1 MSQDNEFV
9 ILKPRLKTVGRGH
22 SLRPNTS
29 EHPESSSNLRRPRF
43 GSNNGDLPSTTDYK
57 YNEGRND
64 GLSNSHDQENWRLK
78 GELEITRRLL
88 LLNNSAPRPQTQSNQ
103 STQSFS
109 PEQEQEIFYDDE
121 EEDLD
126 SVSTREVKLSPPSF
140 PPGPAGDA
148 VSREELQQLHS
159 KLDKVMEMV
168 AANNGSSRS
177 AVSASTSFYDNLER
191 QLSTPPP
198 SLSSIPPSYS
208 HNYKKYAD
216 NPRDSSSVYSNYK
229 PSNGV
234 PTINQPLGH
243 SGYKL
248 PHAASSNYDD
258 NRYGTSSN
266 QRCHNNLD
274 ERAPYPPY
282 GNQYDPAS
290 YAYRDMSNGHV
301 RSSTTNGCSEWS
313 GNNHY
318 QDPAWKHPA
327 GFDGIKLTRSAD
339 GYGREYERCSNQ
351 DGNYV
356 QSGAASSRF
365 KNSSTSFHDQEETE
379 DADLEMRKEQEMILK
394 QIYADRE
401 RKQMEE
407 ALSLKYIQEI
417 QELPDLTADMER
429 KKKEEALSMKYIQE
443 RPDLSKP
450 PPVVTHLRDQ
460 RFKFERSDNDYPPLA
475 GSGDQND
482 WHKVTKPKK
491 IPASQK
497 LASVKIA
504 EDLEKK
510 RKDDLAIKEWHQ
522 TMITREQKEKERIV
536 QHVEEANKVKFVRDV
551 ESVIKES
558 RPLNN
563 RAQSL
568 SAAPL
573 GDVIPQP
580 RAEKKALKKRRN
592 QSESQASNAAFEIER
607 RKAAVELKLRLE
619 KQVANVTLLQR
630 YEQAHEICW
639 HPYTLSYL
647 FWEGE
652 SSLGTI
658 GKGTRTRS

>member
-9 ILKPRLKTVGRGH
+9 TVKPRLKTVGRGH
-22 SLRPNTS
+22 SLRPNTL

-43 GSNNGDLPSTTDYK
+43 GSNNGDLPSTTDY
-57 YNEGRND
+57 NEGRID
-64 GLSNSHDQENWRLK
+64 GLSNSNDQENLRLK

-88 LLNNSAPRPQTQSNQ
+88 LLQNSAPKLHAQSNQ
-103 STQSFS
+103 SIHSFS
-109 PEQEQEIFYDDE
+109 PEHDQEIFYDDE

-140 PPGPAGDA
+140 PPGHAGDA
-148 VSREELQQLHS
+148 VSREELQQLNS

-168 AANNGSSRS
+168 AANNGSNRS
-177 AVSASTSFYDNLER
+177 AVSANTSFYDNLER
-191 QLSTPPP
+191 QLRTPPP
-198 SLSSIPPSYS
+198 SLDSIPPSYS
-208 HNYKKYAD
+208 YNYEKYVD
-216 NPRDSSSVYSNYK
+216 NPRDSSSVYSTYK
-229 PSNGV
+229 PFNGV
-234 PTINQPLGH
+234 PTINQPQAQ

-248 PHAASSNYDD
+248 PHAAPSNHDY
-258 NRYGTSSN
+258 NPNGYSSN
-266 QRCHNNLD
+266 QGYHNND
-274 ERAPYPPY
+274 GRVPY
-282 GNQYDPAS
+282 GNNFNPAFS
-290 YAYRDMSNGHV
+290 AFRDMSNGNV
-301 RSSTTNGCSEWS
+301 RASTNNGHSEWS

-318 QDPAWKHPA
+318 QDQAWKQPA
-327 GFDGIKLTRSAD
+327 GFDGIKFTRSAE
-339 GYGREYERCSNQ
+339 GYGQDYEGFGNQ
-351 DGNYV
+351 DENYV

-365 KNSSTSFHDQEETE
+365 INSTMSVHDQEETE

-401 RKQMEE
+401 RKQREE

-417 QELPDLTADMER
+417 QEVQDLAADMER
-429 KKKEEALSMKYIQE
+429 RKKEEALSTKFIQE

-522 TMITREQKEKERIV
+522 EMITREQKEKERIV
-536 QHVEEANKVKFVRDV
+536 QHVEEANKVKFVKDV

-607 RKAAVELKLRLE
+607 RKAAEELKLRLE
-619 KQVANVTLLQR
+619 KQVANVTSLQR
-630 YEQAHEICW
+630 YEWA
-639 HPYTLSYL
+639 
-647 FWEGE
+647 
-652 SSLGTI
+652 
-658 GKGTRTRS
+658 

>member
-9 ILKPRLKTVGRGH
+9 TVKPRLKTVGRGH
-22 SLRPNTS
+22 SLRPNTL
-29 EHPESSSNLRRPRF
+29 EHPENSSNLRRPRF
-43 GSNNGDLPSTTDYK
+43 GSNNGDLPSSTDYK
-57 YNEGRND
+57 YHEGGND
-64 GLSNSHDQENWRLK
+64 GLGNPNDQENLRLK

-88 LLNNSAPRPQTQSNQ
+88 LLQNSAPKLHTQSNQ
-103 STQSFS
+103 STHFFS
-109 PEQEQEIFYDDE
+109 PEHHQEIFYDDE

-126 SVSTREVKLSPPSF
+126 SVSTREVKLSPTSF

-148 VSREELQQLHS
+148 VSREELHQLNS

-168 AANNGSSRS
+168 AANNGSNRS
-177 AVSASTSFYDNLER
+177 AVSANTSFYDNLER
-191 QLSTPPP
+191 QLRTPPP
-198 SLSSIPPSYS
+198 SFDSIPPSYS
-208 HNYKKYAD
+208 YNYEKYVD

-229 PSNGV
+229 PFNGV
-234 PTINQPLGH
+234 PTINQPQAQ

-248 PHAASSNYDD
+248 PHAASSNYDY
-258 NRYGTSSN
+258 NPNGYSSN
-266 QRCHNNLD
+266 QGYHNNVG
-274 ERAPYPPY
+274 RAPY
-282 GNQYDPAS
+282 GNNFNPAFS
-290 YAYRDMSNGHV
+290 VFRDMSNGNV
-301 RSSTTNGCSEWS
+301 RASTNNGHSEWP
-313 GNNHY
+313 GNYHY
-318 QDPAWKHPA
+318 QDQACKQPA
-327 GFDGIKLTRSAD
+327 GFDGIKFTRSAE
-339 GYGREYERCSNQ
+339 GYGRDYDGFGNQ

-356 QSGAASSRF
+356 ESGAASSRF
-365 KNSSTSFHDQEETE
+365 KNSTTSVHDQEETE
-379 DADLEMRKEQEMILK
+379 DADLEMRQEQEMILK

-401 RKQMEE
+401 RKQREE
-407 ALSLKYIQEI
+407 ALSLKYIQEF
-417 QELPDLTADMER
+417 QDLPDLAADMER

-443 RPDLSKP
+443 CPDLSKP

-460 RFKFERSDNDYPPLA
+460 RFKFERSDNEYPPLA

-522 TMITREQKEKERIV
+522 EMITREQKEKERIV
-536 QHVEEANKVKFVRDV
+536 QHVEEANKVKFVKDF

-607 RKAAVELKLRLE
+607 RKAAEELKLRLE
-619 KQVANVTLLQR
+619 KQEKERIEKIQKESLAR
-630 YEQAHEICW
+630 E
-639 HPYTLSYL
+639 
-647 FWEGE
+647 WELAVE
-652 SSLGTI
+652 RC
-658 GKGTRTRS
+658 KGGAIPKSGQFSGMKKK